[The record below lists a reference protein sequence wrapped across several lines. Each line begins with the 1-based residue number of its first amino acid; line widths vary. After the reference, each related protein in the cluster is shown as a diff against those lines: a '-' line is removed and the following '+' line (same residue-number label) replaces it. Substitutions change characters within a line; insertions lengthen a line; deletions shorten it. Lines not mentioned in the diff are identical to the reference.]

1 MSRDRAVVERS
12 QGSLNLLIADDDP
25 GFRKLVRRLLDTAR
39 AATVVGEAGD
49 GEEAVRLAHELHPD
63 VILMDI
69 AMPRLG
75 GLEAIQRAKAER
87 PDTKVVVVTVHGEE
101 AYRKAAADR
110 GADAFV
116 LKKTISTELLP
127 AIRRAVSGR

>member
-1 MSRDRAVVERS
+1 MADQE
-12 QGSLNLLIADDDP
+12 QGSRSLLIADDDP
-25 GFRKLVRRLLDTAR
+25 GFRKLIRRLLETEQDAV
-39 AATVVGEAGD
+39 VVGEAGD
-49 GEEAVRLAHELHPD
+49 GEEAVRLVQELHPD

-69 AMPRLG
+69 AMPRLS
-75 GLEAIQRAKAER
+75 GLEALQRAKAVR
-87 PDTKVVVVTVHGEE
+87 PGTKVVVVTVHGED

>member
-1 MSRDRAVVERS
+1 MAEQE
-12 QGSLNLLIADDDP
+12 QGSRSLLIADDDP
-25 GFRKLVRRLLDTAR
+25 GFRKLIRRLLETEQDAV
-39 AATVVGEAGD
+39 VVGEAGD
-49 GEEAVRLAHELHPD
+49 GEEAVRLVQELHPD

-69 AMPRLG
+69 AMPRLS
-75 GLEAIQRAKAER
+75 GLEALQRAKAVR
-87 PDTKVVVVTVHGEE
+87 PGTKVVVVTVHGED

>member
-1 MSRDRAVVERS
+1 MAERGQCTLS
-12 QGSLNLLIADDDP
+12 LLIADDDP
-25 GFRKLVRRLLDTAR
+25 GFRKVVRRLLETEWDAV
-39 AATVVGEAGD
+39 VVGEAGD
-49 GEEAVRLAHELHPD
+49 GEEALRLAQEFRPD

-87 PDTKVVVVTVHGEE
+87 PDTKIVVVTVHGED

-116 LKKTISTELLP
+116 LKKKISTELLP
-127 AIRRAVSGR
+127 AIRRAASGS

>member
-1 MSRDRAVVERS
+1 MAERGQCTLS
-12 QGSLNLLIADDDP
+12 LLIADDDP
-25 GFRKLVRRLLDTAR
+25 GFRKLVRRLLETERDAV
-39 AATVVGEAGD
+39 VVGEAGD
-49 GEEAVRLAHELHPD
+49 GEEALRLAQEFRPD

-87 PDTKVVVVTVHGEE
+87 PDTKIVVVTVHGED

-116 LKKTISTELLP
+116 LKKKISTELLP
-127 AIRRAVSGR
+127 AIRRAASGS

>member
-1 MSRDRAVVERS
+1 VAERE
-12 QGSLNLLIADDDP
+12 QGSRSLLIADDDP
-25 GFRKLVRRLLDTAR
+25 GFRKLLRRLLETERDAV
-39 AATVVGEAGD
+39 VVGEAGD
-49 GEEAVRLAHELHPD
+49 GEEAVRLAKELHPD

-87 PDTKVVVVTVHGEE
+87 PDTKIVVVTVHGED
-101 AYRKAAADR
+101 AYRKAAAER

-127 AIRRAVSGR
+127 AIRRAVSGP

>member
-1 MSRDRAVVERS
+1 MAESEQGTRS
-12 QGSLNLLIADDDP
+12 LLIADDDP
-25 GFRKLVRRLLDTAR
+25 GFRKLIRRLLETDHDAV
-39 AATVVGEAGD
+39 VVGEAGD
-49 GEEAVRLAHELHPD
+49 GEEAVRLAQELHPD

-69 AMPRLG
+69 AMPRLS
-75 GLEAIQRAKAER
+75 GLEALRRAKAER
-87 PDTKVVVVTVHGEE
+87 PGTKVVVVTVHGED

>member
-1 MSRDRAVVERS
+1 MAERW
-12 QGSLNLLIADDDP
+12 QGTLSLLIADDDP
-25 GFRKLVRRLLDTAR
+25 GFRKLIRRLLETERDAV
-39 AATVVGEAGD
+39 VVGEAGD
-49 GEEAVRLAHELHPD
+49 GEEAVRLAQELHPD

-69 AMPRLG
+69 AMPRVG

-87 PDTKVVVVTVHGEE
+87 PDAKVVVVTVHDED

-116 LKKTISTELLP
+116 LKKKISTELLP

>member
-1 MSRDRAVVERS
+1 MAERW
-12 QGSLNLLIADDDP
+12 QGTLSLLIADDDP
-25 GFRKLVRRLLDTAR
+25 GFRKLIRRLLETERDAV
-39 AATVVGEAGD
+39 VVGEAGD
-49 GEEAVRLAHELHPD
+49 GEEAVRLAQELHPH

-75 GLEAIQRAKAER
+75 GLEAIQRAKAEQ
-87 PDTKVVVVTVHGEE
+87 PDAKVVVVTLHGED

-116 LKKTISTELLP
+116 LKKKISTELLP

>member
-1 MSRDRAVVERS
+1 MDRAVVERS

-25 GFRKLVRRLLDTAR
+25 GFRKLVRRLLDTER
-39 AATVVGEAGD
+39 VATVVGEAGD